1 MQRLFSRYST
11 FSERPSS
18 MQTKCVQT
26 FYQDRHG
33 AKFEDKCFVRP
44 RSKRGEKKKEKG
56 KEKKSFPTTRDI
68 LEPYFVP
75 CNSIYE
81 FRCGACFNDSHDRLD
96 LNYDTFKPLT
106 QKFFLDLSVDYY
118 Q

>member
-1 MQRLFSRYST
+1 MGQSLRTNASCDLARR
-11 FSERPSS
+11 E
-18 MQTKCVQT
+18 
-26 FYQDRHG
+26 
-33 AKFEDKCFVRP
+33 E
-44 RSKRGEKKKEKG
+44 KRKKKKKEK
-56 KEKKSFPTTRDI
+56 KRKVFQRHEISWSLTSFHVIRYT
-68 LEPYFVP
+68 
-75 CNSIYE
+75 E